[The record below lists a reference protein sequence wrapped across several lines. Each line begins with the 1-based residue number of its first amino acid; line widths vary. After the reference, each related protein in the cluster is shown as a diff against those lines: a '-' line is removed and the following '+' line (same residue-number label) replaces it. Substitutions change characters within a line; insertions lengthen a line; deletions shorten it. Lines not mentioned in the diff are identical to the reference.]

1 METLCI
7 QDSRALAAQT
17 DEAELNRLVADS
29 RTFILRCASRTCGRY
44 VTDSDEAYETAML
57 AFWEA
62 VRCYRSGSGSFQ
74 AFAAMVI
81 RRRLL
86 DAFDRTSRLSR
97 EIAAGHAMTWDEGEE
112 EADGIV
118 SEVQRAIVQDAA
130 DETARVREEIEAL
143 GEVLG
148 DYGFSFFDLA
158 EASPKAGKTRQSCA
172 KAVRW
177 MLAAAERVMNMR
189 KTRSLPVAMISLALS
204 IARKIIE
211 RHRRYIIAATE
222 ILDGDYPCLA
232 EYLESIRK
240 EQAV

>member
-1 METLCI
+1 M
-7 QDSRALAAQT
+7 RAPGRT
-17 DEAELNRLVADS
+17 RAELNRLVADS

-57 AFWEA
+57 AFWGLSTA
-62 VRCYRSGSGSFQ
+62 TRSGSGSFQ

-112 EADGIV
+112 EAGGIV

-158 EASPKAGKTRQSCA
+158 EASPKAGKTRQCCA

-189 KTRSLPVAMISLALS
+189 GPQPAGGHDFPCPVHRQEDHRAPPPLYHCGHGDPRRGLPLPGGI
-204 IARKIIE
+204 
-211 RHRRYIIAATE
+211 
-222 ILDGDYPCLA
+222 P
-232 EYLESIRK
+232 
-240 EQAV
+240 